1 MEPSLAVTD
10 GAHWASRDT
19 EGHVELG
26 KGNGAKG
33 LTNAERHFD
42 PQLIRQFFQE
52 LALEACGRVRTAGRD
67 CIRLRAVLRPGASL
81 WPHWLPKE
89 ADEYEFHGDC
99 ERGVLLALISRYKG
113 TVFSVSEVVEVSF
126 DEILPDE
133 LFGYTP
139 QVGEQIR
146 ASVPVVEHLTLETA
160 IERMPFTVLVPS
172 KMTEAEGVPQVM
184 YHPARLESPRAHL
197 CLLYA
202 GGSDQLLMIDEAAD
216 ADPEL
221 QDYEWEEL
229 SSEGLELRISD
240 PGPGP
245 GVRIVA
251 LQRHGTH
258 VAIRSELER
267 QPLID
272 LATSLI
278 PARERFGR

>member
-1 MEPSLAVTD
+1 M
-10 GAHWASRDT
+10 R
-19 EGHVELG
+19 
-26 KGNGAKG
+26 
-33 LTNAERHFD
+33 R
-42 PQLIRQFFQE
+42 
-52 LALEACGRVRTAGRD
+52 
-67 CIRLRAVLRPGASL
+67 RLRRLRPPLPVRKKGTQFENLFSRFG
-81 WPHWLPKE
+81 LPKE

-133 LFGYTP
+133 LFGYTL

-146 ASVPVVEHLTLETA
+146 ASVPITEHLTLEAA

-278 PARERFGR
+278 PARERFGH